1 MKELIKRIEN
11 SELKSNVES
20 VKTSVEDLVANYE
33 KLTDMLENKDNLSKE
48 DLLYQLSELKESLG
62 FVENDIIELK
72 DTVEE
77 LE

>member
-48 DLLYQLSELKESLG
+48 DLLSQLSELKESLG

-72 DTVEE
+72 DTIEE